1 MIAEDPSMDR
11 VMNEKGSLFIDRL
24 SQISLIE
31 MKGVLTNR
39 SEYMILSCT

>member
-1 MIAEDPSMDR
+1 MIAKDPSMDR
-11 VMNEKGSLFIDRL
+11 EMNEGGSLFFDRL
-24 SQISLIE
+24 SQVSLIE